1 MFPRLTQLVT
11 SISDTFY
18 WTFSNLFPVFRFWR
32 GKQSSEIDI
41 PDGKSLTNHS
51 ISETITE
58 FSSLTNCSTAGAA
71 NKKMPIC
78 CFRESQE
85 QLDSNA
91 NCDTMD
97 KVIVNDLKP
106 AGKLQSFKGSSFK
119 GSSSERNGINEISS
133 AQIYLEKS
141 GTVTDICK
149 PVPDQNRV
157 DREYCTQFKTRPI
170 ETCFDCS
177 VFPFLC
183 FCLNREKLERSSSNE
198 EDGELPSP
206 SVCDV
211 HGRNSISSLK
221 FVNKLGGEIRD
232 SHLEKCPKQTA
243 QVQPNNNIVEA
254 SDGVVH
260 RCASLRNM
268 YFRYPSTEHLD
279 SEKSSYRQR
288 SVSELPSRRKRKS
301 KRENETRSVVE
312 GRRRSQNIKKKRFSE
327 MKSRKFEKRNS
338 IPTKKLKF
346 RSSLPSLVNEHL
358 YYSDGKNLC
367 TSSLPTNL
375 NDHGQNPTS
384 I

>member
-1 MFPRLTQLVT
+1 M
-11 SISDTFY
+11 
-18 WTFSNLFPVFRFWR
+18 FRFWR

-71 NKKMPIC
+71 NKKKPIC

-85 QLDSNA
+85 QLDSNE
-91 NCDTMD
+91 NNNYCDTMRE
-97 KVIVNDLKP
+97 VIVDDLKP
-106 AGKLQSFKGSSFK
+106 VGKILDFK

-133 AQIYLEKS
+133 AQICLEKS
-141 GTVTDICK
+141 ETVTDICK
-149 PVPDQNRV
+149 PVPVQNKV
-157 DREYCTQFKTRPI
+157 GREYCTQFKTRPI

-183 FCLNREKLERSSSNE
+183 FCLNREKLERSPSDE

-211 HGRNSISSLK
+211 HGRHSTSTSLK

-232 SHLEKCPKQTA
+232 SHLEKCSKLTD
-243 QVQPNNNIVEA
+243 QVQDNNNTVKA

-288 SVSELPSRRKRKS
+288 SLSELPSRRRRKS
-301 KRENETRSVVE
+301 KRENETRSIVE
-312 GRRRSQNIKKKRFSE
+312 GKRRPQNIKKERFSE

-338 IPTKKLKF
+338 IPTKQLKF
-346 RSSLPSLVNEHL
+346 RSSLPSLVNQHP
-358 YYSDGKNLC
+358 YSDDKTLC